1 MKTWKTRLPEES
13 DIEYMKR
20 LNDEERLAYILSQQ
34 SEGRAK
40 ELLRLAQNLISS
52 PADRVALADRVKAEW
67 ILNHDQGY
75 PDEAEANELSKGNQP
90 GPINRTITQSD
101 EQRARAEQFEER
113 ARQPPVQQT
122 PQAQETTATA
132 RPSFSIFGPRTAP
145 SPGTDTFTNGDPAT
159 DPAAAVAAGVAPPA
173 GTVYKPGVGFI
184 RPQPAPD
191 KAEQLANEINALV
204 GPLKFKGPFAKYA
217 KQLDAGNKKQMHDE
231 DSSVPFKGLVMP
243 SGQTAFAIEQGDK
256 LDKILK
262 SSGISPLN
270 ASPAD
275 QVILKRA
282 DAAIRENQLQR
293 LDFSQSAMMESEQN
307 VMRSID
313 RFRKGSL
320 LKALPDM
327 QAATSPEDIKSVFDA
342 AVSSGAVK
350 RDDARADIK
359 AIDKNFTAYAKAVE
373 THAGNLVKDG
383 QEDAALDALKRF
395 NEKSQQMGRD
405 GFLDELTEKGF
416 SEKLKELNQAIAEM
430 IKNLVQSIIGSMRR
444 GPQLK
449 PE

>member
-13 DIEYMKR
+13 DIEYLKR
-20 LNDEERLAYILSQQ
+20 LNDDERLAYILSQQ
-34 SEGRAK
+34 TGSRAK
-40 ELLRLAQNLISS
+40 ELLRLTQTLMSS
-52 PADRVALADRVKAEW
+52 PADRVALANKVKAEW
-67 ILNHDQGY
+67 ILIHDQGY
-75 PDEAEANELSKGNQP
+75 NDPDGANELSKGNQP
-90 GPINRTITQSD
+90 GLLKPH
-101 EQRARAEQFEER
+101 EQDARAQQFEES
-113 ARQPPVQQT
+113 ARHAVVQQT
-122 PQAQETTATA
+122 PQAQISGNTA
-132 RPSFSIFGPRTAP
+132 RPSFSIFPPKAVP
-145 SPGTDTFTNGDPAT
+145 VAEKADTFTNGDPAT
-159 DPAAAVAAGVAPPA
+159 DPAAALAAGVAPPA
-173 GTVYKPGVGFI
+173 GTVYKPGVGFL
-184 RPQPAPD
+184 RPKPAPD
-191 KAEQLANEINALV
+191 KAEQLASEINEIV
-204 GPLKFKGPFAKYA
+204 GPIKFKGPFAQYA
-217 KQLDAGNKKQMHDE
+217 KQLDADGAKQLYDE
-231 DSSVPFKGLVMP
+231 DSSVPFKGMVMP

-262 SSGISPLN
+262 SRGISPLN

-275 QVILKRA
+275 QAILKRA

-293 LDFSQSAMMESEQN
+293 LDFSHSAMMESEQK
-307 VMRSID
+307 VMHSID

-320 LKALPDM
+320 QKALPKM
-327 QAATSPEDIKSVFDA
+327 LAATSPEDIKSVFDA
-342 AVSSGAVK
+342 AVSSGTVK

-416 SEKLKELNQAIAEM
+416 SEKLKELNQAFAEM
-430 IKNLVQSIIGSMRR
+430 IKSLVQSILGSMQR